1 LKPQFGYACNTLKQI
16 KFPTHPALTGNM
28 VKNKTLQTAERISVS
43 DALQKPLHKELS
55 NFK

>member
-1 LKPQFGYACNTLKQI
+1 MKQI